1 MMDDDRTQ
9 PELDYVLQ
17 KANEYAP
24 QIGYQ
29 DKMWYEFGC
38 GHGYTQHE
46 SQLRKPSYNLKLYYG
61 NILIL
66 EACYE
71 LDVRFSIDV
80 RVEEIERIEEL
91 LATRTIAV
99 LALNGLGNLLRFKTG
114 QGYTP
119 NTTIKESDDKA
130 QFMSLN

>member
-1 MMDDDRTQ
+1 MIDDDRSY
-9 PELDYVLQ
+9 PDLDYVIQ

-24 QIGYQ
+24 KIGYPH
-29 DKMWYEFGC
+29 KMWYEFGC
-38 GHGYTQHE
+38 GHAYQQHE
-46 SQLRKPSYNLKLYYG
+46 PALSKPSYNLKLYYDS
-61 NILIL
+61 LLVL

-71 LDVRFSIDV
+71 LDVRFSVEV

-91 LATRTIAV
+91 LATRVIAV
-99 LALNGLGNLLRFKTG
+99 LALNGLGNLLKFKTG
-114 QGYTP
+114 HQFTP